1 VAWISFI
8 GGHSGG
14 GYCWKQAMT
23 HLRRTPTTGINKL
36 VDKIVDDHVDESQ
49 KPSIIADFKLF
60 ALILGKQIHE

>member
-1 VAWISFI
+1 
-8 GGHSGG
+8 
-14 GYCWKQAMT
+14 MT
-23 HLRRTPTTGINKL
+23 HLRRTPATGINKL